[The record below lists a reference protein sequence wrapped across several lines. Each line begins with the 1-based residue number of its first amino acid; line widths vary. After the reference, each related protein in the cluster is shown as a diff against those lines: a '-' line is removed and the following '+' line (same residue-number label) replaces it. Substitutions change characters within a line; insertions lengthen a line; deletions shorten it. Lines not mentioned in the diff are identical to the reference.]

1 MVSLCP
7 TYKSFSYSMNMMDLS
22 NSLWTMED
30 DMHQFKGSV
39 MNGVLLYWKH
49 ISGPCLKIQGEG
61 TVLVNKDEE
70 GAAPG
75 ADLCASIRW
84 CLLMGKAED
93 SNSWV
98 QLYKLHNTYGSMA
111 FVLQEK
117 LTSLDHSLNK
127 CNLEKKTRM
136 YLIHQKVYLS
146 NHVLLL
152 CRQFPKR
159 HPHLPNRHTPKWWSC
174 SNPSS

>member
-49 ISGPCLKIQGEG
+49 ISGPCLKIQFLVLMCMFLVVIMRYILTVVIPRASVRLFNAPPILLHDTFLEKGEG

-75 ADLCASIRW
+75 A
-84 CLLMGKAED
+84 E
-93 SNSWV
+93 
-98 QLYKLHNTYGSMA
+98 
-111 FVLQEK
+111 
-117 LTSLDHSLNK
+117 
-127 CNLEKKTRM
+127 
-136 YLIHQKVYLS
+136 
-146 NHVLLL
+146 
-152 CRQFPKR
+152 
-159 HPHLPNRHTPKWWSC
+159 
-174 SNPSS
+174 